1 MKNSEIIKILE
12 NKETLKTLKGKYQFT
27 KAVTLNLKKIE
38 DEVKLINE
46 YIKPSPE
53 HVELLKKRQELFI
66 KYSGG
71 KTIKTETGAKYDIPV
86 EEITNPDSEF
96 NKEGNALVEEYSDV
110 IAASKEQEA
119 KYLET
124 LDSECTIDFI
134 LINEKDMP
142 DDISMEQMELLI
154 NFIKM

>member
-12 NKETLKTLKGKYQFT
+12 NKEVLKSLKGKYQFT
-27 KAVTLNLKKIE
+27 KALIVNLKKIE
-38 DEVKLINE
+38 EEVKLINE
-46 YIKPSPE
+46 YIKPTPE
-53 HVELLKKRQELFI
+53 HIELLKKRQELFI

-86 EEITNPDSEF
+86 EEMTNPDSDF
-96 NKEGNALVEEYSDV
+96 NKEGNALVEEYSEV
-110 IAASKEQEA
+110 ISASKEQEA

-124 LDSECTIDFI
+124 LNAECTIDFM